1 MQKQGVRAR
10 RKAARPGEI
19 VEAAFLAFVEKG
31 YDQTKLE
38 DIADRLNVT
47 KGTIYFYFAN
57 KEALFR
63 DVILHRYAR
72 CIVDLEDLRSA
83 CVGDPVEQLKTFIR
97 LGFRHLGADLDAR
110 HLLGLLIK
118 EGPRFPDLV
127 EHAFRE
133 IVDPRWAMCAAI
145 LAAGE
150 ASGVFRPGLS
160 TATPDVVM
168 APVLML
174 AVTSL
179 LQQTP
184 SEAEIAALEAA
195 TIDLI
200 LKAVANPAA

>member
-19 VEAAFLAFVEKG
+19 MEAAFLAFVEKG

-38 DIADRLNVT
+38 DIADRLHVT

-57 KEALFR
+57 KETLFR
-63 DVILHRYAR
+63 QVILDRYRQSLAD
-72 CIVDLEDLRSA
+72 VEELRSA

-97 LGFRHLGADLDAR
+97 LGFRHLGTNLDAR

-118 EGPRFPDLV
+118 EGPRFPDLID
-127 EHAFRE
+127 HAFRE
-133 IVDPRWAMCAAI
+133 IVAPRWAICAAI

-150 ASGVFRPGLS
+150 ARGVFRPGLS
-160 TATPDVVM
+160 AATPDVVM
-168 APVLML
+168 APVMML

-179 LQQTP
+179 LQQIP
-184 SEAEIAALEAA
+184 SEAELADLMEANV
-195 TIDLI
+195 DLI
-200 LKAVANPAA
+200 LRAVTPLAA

>member
-1 MQKQGVRAR
+1 MQKLGVRAR

-19 VEAAFLAFVEKG
+19 MEAAFLAFVEKG

-38 DIADRLNVT
+38 DIADRLHVT

-63 DVILHRYAR
+63 DVILDRYAK
-72 CIVDLEDLRSA
+72 CLADVEELRSA

-97 LGFRHLGADLDAR
+97 LGFRHLGTNLDAR

-118 EGPRFPDLV
+118 EGPRFPDLID
-127 EHAFRE
+127 HAFRE
-133 IVDPRWAMCAAI
+133 IIEPRWAICAAI

-150 ASGVFRPGLS
+150 ASGAFRPGLS
-160 TATPDVVM
+160 AATPDVVM

-179 LQQTP
+179 LQRTA
-184 SEAEIAALEAA
+184 SETEIAALMEA

-200 LKAVANPAA
+200 LKAVVKPMA